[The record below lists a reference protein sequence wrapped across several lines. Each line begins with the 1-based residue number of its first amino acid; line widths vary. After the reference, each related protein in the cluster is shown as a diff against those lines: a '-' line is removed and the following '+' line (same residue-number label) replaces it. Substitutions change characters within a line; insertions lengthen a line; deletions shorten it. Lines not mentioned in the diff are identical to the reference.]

1 MGCWGVASDENDHTW
16 DEMPICG
23 KKGADGSY
31 GDDPSGENRLVNYK
45 ATKHSRYGG
54 IWTRNCRFF
63 FDAYANMSF
72 VIVHQHVIHI
82 PEITTSR

>member
-31 GDDPSGENRLVNYK
+31 GDDPSGENRLVN
-45 ATKHSRYGG
+45 
-54 IWTRNCRFF
+54 
-63 FDAYANMSF
+63 
-72 VIVHQHVIHI
+72 
-82 PEITTSR
+82 